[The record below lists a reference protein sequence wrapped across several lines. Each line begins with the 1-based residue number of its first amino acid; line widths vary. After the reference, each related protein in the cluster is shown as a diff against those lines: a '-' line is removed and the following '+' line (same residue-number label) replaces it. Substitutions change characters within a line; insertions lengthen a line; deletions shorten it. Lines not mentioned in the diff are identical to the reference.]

1 MGCRWLIPKFNFS
14 SLRGGTES
22 SVPSFGG
29 MCPVG
34 ARALQIVDGE
44 RQRLVLVLGVGRGTW
59 KTSSL
64 PPQPC
69 MESLLELREF
79 PQIPSPPGQGLRMG
93 LGRSPAGT
101 GGTLL
106 SHGAEAPGR
115 HFMPLENHKSLN
127 ILFPREAEG
136 EGSSQAR
143 WVVGF
148 PSVRVCGVNERPWM
162 EQIPRFGS
170 FGTYPNVE
178 KPGGSFQHPQS
189 PGTAV
194 SPRGRV
200 PPQPGCAVSGLTKLS
215 LEMILPLGSS
225 GTTFFALILLGFAWI
240 RSWSSRAARLDFTRG
255 RRNFRLGAR
264 RGLSGKVGCLLLLF
278 NQLERCRVE
287 LEVTGRGSRLVS
299 GRGRI
304 C

>member
-14 SLRGGTES
+14 SRRGGTES

-34 ARALQIVDGE
+34 ARALQIMDGE
-44 RQRLVLVLGVGRGTW
+44 RQRLVLVLGVGRGAW

-64 PPQPC
+64 PPQPR

-93 LGRSPAGT
+93 LGCSPAGT

-106 SHGAEAPGR
+106 SHGAGAEAPGR
-115 HFMPLENHKSLN
+115 HFLPLENHKSLN
-127 ILFPREAEG
+127 ILFPREAER

-143 WVVGF
+143 WVVGS

-178 KPGGSFQHPQS
+178 KPGGSFQHPQKSWHCCEPSWPGATTAGLCHLRVNKAELRDDFASWQLWNDFLCPDS
-189 PGTAV
+189 PWLCLD
-194 SPRGRV
+194 SLLE
-200 PPQPGCAVSGLTKLS
+200 QPS
-215 LEMILPLGSS
+215 
-225 GTTFFALILLGFAWI
+225 
-240 RSWSSRAARLDFTRG
+240 RSARLH
-255 RRNFRLGAR
+255 
-264 RGLSGKVGCLLLLF
+264 
-278 NQLERCRVE
+278 
-287 LEVTGRGSRLVS
+287 
-299 GRGRI
+299 
-304 C
+304 